1 MKPVPG
7 GELVHSVVV
16 KTVVLVHL
24 PASLNPLLEFQVLGR
39 RTGKLVVDVSIARVL
54 ESGSLASGVVGL
66 IRVVAVVG
74 AATAKSAHWLQA
86 ESWLSGESTGEH
98 FY

>member
-66 IRVVAVVG
+66 MLVVVIVVATS
-74 AATAKSAHWLQA
+74 AESAHWPQQ
-86 ESWLSGESTGEH
+86 ESWVSGESTGEH